1 MNRPVRLLLLR
12 HGQTHSNVTGA
23 LDTGEPGH
31 DLTDLGKAQAAAAV
45 RALADHDLTGLHVS
59 RLVRTHQTAQP
70 LATARS
76 LDPAVTGGLEEIRA
90 GEFEMRN
97 DHDAVA
103 GYIGAVG
110 AWISDDLDH
119 RMPGGENGHEFLSRY
134 DAAVERIVTGA
145 WERATRTVLLVS
157 HGAAIRTWVSRRV
170 DGAEDH
176 PEARERLE
184 NTGLITVE
192 GDPATGWKLLDWHSE
207 PIGGRFLED
216 EAAPDPT
223 ALPADD

>member
-1 MNRPVRLLLLR
+1 MR

-23 LDTGEPGH
+23 LDTGEPGR

-45 RALADHDLTGLHVS
+45 RALEDQHLASLHVS

-70 LATARS
+70 LAHARAI
-76 LDPAVTGGLEEIRA
+76 DPGIVSGLEEIRA
-90 GEFEMRN
+90 GEFEMRT

-103 GYIGAVG
+103 GYLGTVA
-110 AWISDDLDH
+110 AWISDNLDH
-119 RMPGGENGHEFLSRY
+119 RMPGGETGHEFLSRY
-134 DAAVERIVTGA
+134 DAGVEQIIRQA
-145 WERATRTVLLVS
+145 WERPDRTALLVS

-170 DGAEDH
+170 EGAEDH
-176 PEARERLE
+176 PAAHERLE

-192 GDPATGWKLLDWHSE
+192 GDPATGWRLLDWHSE

-216 EAAPDPT
+216 EEAPDPT